1 MVSNLAF
8 TSGGVRSLQSL
19 MKVAWLQTSIQKGVI
34 YIYIYIYIYMH
45 PCMGDTCAA
54 DEFTLSH
61 ILGKHTVGSK
71 KECNVR

>member
-8 TSGGVRSLQSL
+8 ISGGVRPLQSS
-19 MKVAWLQTSIQKGVI
+19 MKDAWLQTSIQKGVI
-34 YIYIYIYIYMH
+34 YIYIYLYMH